1 MRKMELKPF
10 KEIVAYTKEKVTEVM
25 AAPRARRLKAQA
37 EAELSDLDI
46 EIITLEG
53 KIEESLYAEDSY
65 KNFSFKNLLKQL
77 DELSLL
83 ERRKKQYDKVLKQ
96 LFPKE

>member
-1 MRKMELKPF
+1 MQLKPF

-46 EIITLEG
+46 DIITLEG
-53 KIEESLYAEDSY
+53 KIEESLFAEDSY
-65 KNFSFKNLLKQL
+65 KNFSFKNLLEQL
-77 DELSLL
+77 DKLALL